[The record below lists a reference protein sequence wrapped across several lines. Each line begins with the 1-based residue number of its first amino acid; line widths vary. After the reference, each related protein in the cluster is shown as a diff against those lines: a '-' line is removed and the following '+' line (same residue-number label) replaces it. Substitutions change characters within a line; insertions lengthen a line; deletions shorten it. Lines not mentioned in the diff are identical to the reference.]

1 MPKLSMYE
9 LCIDALYWVTELEG
23 VACPF
28 HDKAFRSISSTS
40 DFWCG
45 TLELRND
52 PDEEEVSKWYKDQKF
67 ILSNQML
74 AHMTQKYWFKGYRL
88 S

>member
-1 MPKLSMYE
+1 M
-9 LCIDALYWVTELEG
+9 
-23 VACPF
+23 
-28 HDKAFRSISSTS
+28 
-40 DFWCG
+40 
-45 TLELRND
+45 ELRND